1 LAVIISKCPVRI
13 SLSGGG
19 SDYPSFYTNNPDGG
33 AVITSTINKYCYLFV
48 RYLPPFFEHKHRI
61 VYSKIELPS
70 DLDSIDH
77 PSVRE
82 CLRYM
87 KVDRG
92 VEIHHAGD
100 LPARSGV
107 GSSSAFTVGLLH
119 ALHALNGQKISKYD
133 LALEAIHV
141 EQDLIGEH
149 VGSQDQMACALGSFN
164 YIKFGNRKPIV
175 ESLNITE
182 KRVKD
187 LENCL
192 MLVFT
197 GFPHMASEIAKTY
210 NFKEREKEIKEIMAY
225 TKDVY
230 KILTGGE
237 ILDYGRILHETWQ
250 LKKSLSKKISTPYID
265 FIYSKALEYGAS
277 GGRLIGSGNAGFM
290 VLFCEP
296 DKQIAL
302 RNSEVFKGLLF
313 VPIKFETSESCGSR
327 ILSMNGD

>member
-1 LAVIISKCPVRI
+1 
-13 SLSGGG
+13 
-19 SDYPSFYTNNPDGG
+19 
-33 AVITSTINKYCYLFV
+33 
-48 RYLPPFFEHKHRI
+48 
-61 VYSKIELPS
+61 LPS
-70 DLDSIDH
+70 DLDSIEH
-77 PSVRE
+77 PSVKN
-82 CLRYM
+82 CL
-87 KVDRG
+87 KFLKIDRG

-141 EQDLIGEH
+141 EQDLIKEH
-149 VGSQDQMACALGSFN
+149 VGSQDQLSVALGGFN
-164 YIKFGNRKPIV
+164 YIKFGNHKPIV
-175 ESLNITE
+175 EQLNITE

-187 LENCL
+187 LESCL

-210 NFKEREKEIKEIMAY
+210 NFKEREVEIKEIMAY

-250 LKKSLSKKISTPYID
+250 LKKKLSKKISTPYID

-313 VPIKFETSESCGSR
+313 VPIKFEVGDKVGTTIVTNNGS
-327 ILSMNGD
+327 D